1 MHKITINGKTQNL
14 AEWCRELGLPYDTIR
29 ARINRYKWPI
39 EQALGLSPPPQKKQ
53 KSVINRIFDKLKRN
67 PKTFCWEW
75 IGCLN
80 HDGYGI
86 ININHKNRRIHRIMY
101 KYIYSTIPEEKPYV
115 LHRCDNRKCCNPT
128 HLYAGTHQNNSDDR
142 ENRNRGNHPMGENC
156 SCVKLTEKQVLEIR
170 ASDDPNAVLAK
181 RYNVTIGS
189 IYHIKNRIAWKHLK

>member
-1 MHKITINGKTQNL
+1 MHKITIGKKTQSL
-14 AEWCRELGLPYDTIR
+14 RKWCLELNRNYNTAR
-29 ARINRYKWPI
+29 VRINRDKWSI

-115 LHRCDNRKCCNPT
+115 LHRCDNRKCCNPI
-128 HLYAGTHQNNSDDR
+128 HLYAGTHQDNMDDMVK
-142 ENRNRGNHPMGENC
+142 RNFSTKGENNP
-156 SCVKLTEKQVLEIR
+156 SAKLTEQLVKEIR
-170 ASDDPNAVLAK
+170 QSKESLSALAK
-181 RYNVTIGS
+181 RLNVNWTTVNNIRCRKTWR
-189 IYHIKNRIAWKHLK
+189 HI

>member
-75 IGCLN
+75 TGSLN
-80 HDGYGI
+80 FDGYAQMS
-86 ININHKNRRIHRIMY
+86 INNKKGSVHRIMY
-101 KYIYSTIPEEKPYV
+101 TYIYGDIPSNRPLI
-115 LHRCDNRKCCNPT
+115 LHRCDNPKCCNPT
-128 HLYAGTHQNNSDDR
+128 HLYAGTIHNNVDDR
-142 ENRNRGNHPMGENC
+142 IKRNRSKIGEKHGMA
-156 SCVKLTEKQVLEIR
+156 KLTEKQVLEIR
-170 ASDDPNAVLAK
+170 ASKETQRVLAK
-181 RYNVTIGS
+181 RFNVSQINIGR
-189 IYHIKNRIAWKHLK
+189 IKNRKIWKHI